1 MVTTSKPHVLK
12 TLAVASAL
20 LAGALLSGCSDDSS
34 AAPSE
39 NAGGGASASPGSPFD
54 QALAFSQCMRDNGVP
69 GFPDPQQQEGGG
81 IALSPGDGNVDPNS
95 PEFSTAQEACRDKM
109 PQGQLGGGGAG
120 AGGGE
125 PLDSAKVAAWA
136 QCMRDN
142 GLPKFP
148 DPEINGN
155 SLGIDFAGSGINP
168 GDDTF
173 QQARAACQDKWPGGG
188 VTISGGGAR

>member
-1 MVTTSKPHVLK
+1 MFTTTKPTVAK
-12 TLAVASAL
+12 TLLAASVL
-20 LAGALLSGCSDDSS
+20 LTGALLSGCSDDSS
-34 AAPSE
+34 AASAGDTDSE
-39 NAGGGASASPGSPFD
+39 ASASPGSPFE
-54 QALAFSQCMRDNGVP
+54 QALAFSQCMRDNGVA

-95 PEFSTAQEACRDKM
+95 ESFKSAQEACRDKM
-109 PQGQLGGGGAG
+109 PQGQLGGGGG
-120 AGGGE
+120 NGE

-136 QCMRDN
+136 KCMREN

-155 SLGIDFAGSGINP
+155 NLGIDFAGSGINP
-168 GDDTF
+168 ADDEF

-188 VTISGGGAR
+188 VTISGGGAQ